1 MSLNPPRITPAVASA
16 REKSRHGDGTFGLQ
30 ALPKPPAA
38 RPAPTNPAPGCH
50 VDIIDGEVVVRTKLM
65 PRSIS
70 GEFGALFQTKLMTG
84 RKYSYLYQESGG
96 VLRSRRASAVGV
108 RTRDLPRLLE
118 WADATRPRPSTHPG
132 LRAFCAAET
141 AAQSARDAAAQ
152 AKVGVLGGRT
162 LMTHQ
167 VEAAHEITLSRGMLL
182 LDSPGMGKTLAGL
195 AGVAAKGSWPLLVV
209 CPPSLVKDPWLLACE
224 DMIAYDSS
232 LAGFEIYTWPP
243 SPSAR
248 HHDKPLGHEI
258 IIISAGSL
266 ATARAKGWLPQPG
279 SVIIDEAHTI
289 KNRRSN
295 VSAAVRS
302 LCERVPDDG
311 AVVAMTGTPI
321 VNHPGDVEALLE
333 ATGRMGEFPPGS
345 RKVLSQ
351 GKGSNLWQGSV
362 TGDEEDKRRAQI
374 SLFHEGLFDSDDTIA
389 LRRKRSETL
398 SLPPMTH
405 TVTTLAP
412 DEEFKAAYGRILNA
426 VMGTQRAGPGSK
438 FAEAYS
444 VEERRVLDEAIYS
457 GPMGRSL
464 AELGAILR
472 SPDDDD
478 DDEEEDPDVD
488 DDDLVDLGVAGDV
501 LDAAIAAPTVE
512 DRRRALEV
520 LTRALSARAFPLGT
534 GADQSSRMTIISV
547 IRKSVA
553 ALKTMAV
560 AEHVNRRL
568 DAKPPGSG
576 RTLVFCDHRTMST
589 ALGRAL
595 RCEALNGSTR
605 RKHRE
610 AVLAG
615 WCGRGQWPDSR
626 KRKDV
631 IVLSTAA
638 FGAGLTLVEAD
649 LVIFAEQPW
658 TPARQ
663 EQARDRVWRIGQT
676 RPVEAEV
683 LIAPGT
689 VDEYVAAVGERK
701 RITTDAIL
709 DGRYVSDMGFGDQ
722 SREVLDALASS
733 HAAADR
739 GELRLVE

>member
-1 MSLNPPRITPAVASA
+1 MSANPPRINPAAIRA
-16 REKSRHGDGTFGLQ
+16 RERSRHGDGTFGIQ
-30 ALPKPPAA
+30 ALPQPPPARSA
-38 RPAPTNPAPGCH
+38 PAGSVPGCC
-50 VDIIDGEVVVRTKLM
+50 VDIIDGEVVVRTKLL
-65 PRSIS
+65 PLSLR
-70 GEFGALFQTKLMTG
+70 GNFEALFQTKLMTG
-84 RKYSYLYQESGG
+84 RKYSYLYQESRG

-108 RTRDLPRLLE
+108 RTRDLPRLLQ
-118 WADATRPRPSTHPG
+118 WVYSAQPQPSTHPD
-132 LRAFCAAET
+132 LRAFCAAQD
-141 AAQSARDAAAQ
+141 ASQSSHDAAAE
-152 AKVGVLGGRT
+152 ARVGTLGGRV

-167 VEAAHEITLSRGMLL
+167 AEAAREIARGRGMLL
-182 LDSPGMGKTLAGL
+182 LDSPGMGKTLTSL
-195 AGVAAKGSWPLLVV
+195 AGVHAKGAWPLLVV

-243 SPSAR
+243 TPSTR
-248 HHDKPLGHEI
+248 RYDKPLGHEI

-266 ATARAKGWLPQPG
+266 ATARAKGWIPQPG
-279 SVIIDEAHTI
+279 SVIIDEAHGI

-302 LCERVPDDG
+302 LCEHVPDDG
-311 AVVAMTGTPI
+311 AVIAMTGTPI

-333 ATGRMGEFPPGS
+333 ATGRMGEFPPES
-345 RKVLSQ
+345 RRILAQ
-351 GKGSNLWQGSV
+351 GKGSDLWQGSV
-362 TGDEEDKRRAQI
+362 TGDEEDKRREQIAQ
-374 SLFHEGLFDSDDTIA
+374 FHKGLFTSDATIA
-389 LRRKRSETL
+389 LRRKRSDTL
-398 SLPPMTH
+398 DLPPMKH
-405 TVTTLAP
+405 TVTALSP
-412 DEEFKAAYGRILNA
+412 NEEFKAAYSKIIDA
-426 VMGTQRAGPGSK
+426 VLGASRAGPGSK
-438 FAEAYS
+438 FAETYDE
-444 VEERRVLDEAIYS
+444 VEQQVLDDAIYS

-472 SPDDDD
+472 GPEDAEDPPTE
-478 DDEEEDPDVD
+478 DDE
-488 DDDLVDLGVAGDV
+488 DLVDLGAAGDV
-501 LDAAIAAPTVE
+501 LDAAIAAPTAE
-512 DRRRALEV
+512 ERRRALEV
-520 LTRALSARAFPLGT
+520 LTRALGARAFPLGT

-560 AEHVNRRL
+560 ADHVSRRL
-568 DAKPPGSG
+568 AARPPGSG

-615 WCGRGQWPDSR
+615 WSGRGQWPNPR

-638 FGAGLTLVEAD
+638 FGAGLTLTEAD

-683 LIAPGT
+683 LIVPGT

-701 RITTDAIL
+701 RITVDAIL
-709 DGRYVSDMGFGDQ
+709 DGQYVSDMGFGDQ
-722 SREVLDALASS
+722 SREVLEALAES

>member
-1 MSLNPPRITPAVASA
+1 MNSRPTKISPAAVTA
-16 REKSRHGDGTFGLQ
+16 REKSRQTDGTFGAQ
-30 ALPKPPAA
+30 SLPQPPAVRRSSTTSSA
-38 RPAPTNPAPGCH
+38 SGCC
-50 VDIIDGEVVVRTKLM
+50 VDIVDGEVVVRTKLLALGL
-65 PRSIS
+65 R
-70 GEFGALFQTKLMTG
+70 GQFGALFQTKLMTG
-84 RKYSYLYQESGG
+84 RKYSYVYQESKG
-96 VLRSRRASAVGV
+96 VLRTRRASAVGI
-108 RTRDLPRLLE
+108 RSRDLRRLLE
-118 WADATRPRPSTHPG
+118 WVEAVRPRPSTHPD
-132 LRAFCAAET
+132 LRAFCQAEVTAQNARDDAAE
-141 AAQSARDAAAQ
+141 AR
-152 AKVGVLGGRT
+152 VGTLGGRV
-162 LMTHQ
+162 LMSHQ
-167 VEAAHEITLSRGMLL
+167 IEAACDIARNRGMLL
-182 LDSPGMGKTLAGL
+182 LDSPGMGKTLTSL
-195 AGVAAKGSWPLLVV
+195 AGVHAKGAWPLLVV
-209 CPPSLVKDPWLLACE
+209 CPPSLVKDPWQLACE
-224 DMIAYDSS
+224 DMIDYDSS
-232 LAGFEIYTWPP
+232 LAGFTIYTWPP
-243 SPSAR
+243 TPSTR
-248 HHDKPLGHEI
+248 RHDKPLGHEI

-279 SVIIDEAHTI
+279 SVIIDEAHAI

-302 LCERVPDDG
+302 LCELVPDDG
-311 AVVAMTGTPI
+311 AVIAMTGTPI

-333 ATGRMGEFPPGS
+333 ATGRMGEFPPES
-345 RKVLSQ
+345 RKILAQ
-351 GKGSNLWQGSV
+351 GKGSDLWQGSV
-362 TGDEEDKRRAQI
+362 TGDEEDRRRAHI
-374 SLFHEGLFDSDDTIA
+374 SLFHEGLFASDPTIA

-398 SLPPMTH
+398 NLPPMKH
-405 TVTTLAP
+405 TVTALPP
-412 DEEFKAAYGRILNA
+412 DEDFKAAYSTILNA
-426 VMGTQRAGPGSK
+426 VLGARSAGPGSK
-438 FAEAYS
+438 FAEAYGE
-444 VEERRVLDEAIYS
+444 VEQQVLDDAIYS

-472 SPDDDD
+472 GSEEDEEPDD
-478 DDEEEDPDVD
+478 E

-501 LDAAIAAPTVE
+501 LDAAIAAPTE
-512 DRRRALEV
+512 EERRRALEV

-534 GADQSSRMTIISV
+534 GADQKSRMTIISV

-553 ALKTMAV
+553 ALKAMAV

-568 DAKPPGSG
+568 AAKPPGSG
-576 RTLVFCDHRTMST
+576 RTLVFCDHRTMSV

-615 WCGRGQWPDSR
+615 WAGRGQWPDPR
-626 KRKDV
+626 KRDDV

-638 FGAGLTLVEAD
+638 FGAGLTLTEAD

-683 LIAPGT
+683 LIVPGT

-701 RITTDAIL
+701 RITGDAIL
-709 DGRYVSDMGFGDQ
+709 DGLYVSDMGFGDQ
-722 SREVLDALASS
+722 GREVLDALAAS